1 MVLEQNLLK
10 GEFMN
15 VEKKDGSMEAFDKNK
30 IASGCKKSGATDVV
44 AKKVANTVSL
54 KAKDGI
60 STIEIGEMVIAE
72 LKKLDKKSG
81 AAFEKY
87 FRSH

>member
-1 MVLEQNLLK
+1 MDVI
-10 GEFMN
+10 
-15 VEKKDGSMEAFDKNK
+15 KKDGSMEPFDRNK
-30 IASGCKKSGATDVV
+30 IANGCKKSGASGAV
-44 AKKVANTVSL
+44 AKKVAAAVSA

-72 LKKLDKKSG
+72 LKKLDKKS
-81 AAFEKY
+81 ASEFEKY

>member
-1 MVLEQNLLK
+1 MDV
-10 GEFMN
+10 
-15 VEKKDGSMEAFDKNK
+15 VKKDGSSEAFDKSK
-30 IASGCKKSGATDVV
+30 IANGCKKSGASEDV
-44 AKKVANTVSL
+44 AKKVADAVSR

-60 STIEIGEMVIAE
+60 GTIEIGEMTIAE
-72 LKKLDKKSG
+72 LKKLDAKSG

>member
-1 MVLEQNLLK
+1 MDV
-10 GEFMN
+10 
-15 VEKKDGSMEAFDKNK
+15 VKKDGSMEAFDKSK
-30 IASGCKKSGATDVV
+30 IAKGCEKSGASDAV
-44 AKKVANTVSL
+44 AKKVAAAVAK

-72 LKKLDKKSG
+72 LKKLDRKS
-81 AAFEKY
+81 AVEFEKY